1 MKYIST
7 RGPRGLDIRQPVD
20 FSHALLNCLCADGGV
35 YVPAY
40 AEDLRPWIM
49 YMDEN
54 TPFQSIAGSLTSA
67 LIKEEFSPII
77 SEAIANQAFPFSP
90 ELKKLDNNLY
100 ALELFHGPTGIHKD
114 FGLSYLAA
122 CLEHVLLMKDSSAL
136 IAAPTSGETGASIAH
151 ALRGKKRV
159 KAILMYPKD
168 SMRGIDDADC
178 VWNGGNVYPVEVNGT
193 IADCVD
199 LSRRLYADDE
209 AVKKYG
215 LTLANTVNI
224 GRLLPH
230 TFLYMY
236 AFSRLRKQV
245 YSDIF
250 YAMGSDNYGNLAAG
264 LYAWKFSLPVKGFIL
279 DSSSTLSCDA
289 RGKCCMPDSIVPLA
303 KRGPADPGRPSN
315 VERLEEIFAESAAV
329 MSGLVY
335 TAPVS
340 EEETAAAFRRLF
352 EKYRYFAAPGAARAY
367 AAALKR
373 NGISGGEDSCLVL
386 VAAEDPSL
394 HANTMR
400 LWCGEEPPK
409 NERLIALSEKMKPA
423 KKIESDIDSLIKIAD
438 EISHL

>member
-136 IAAPTSGETGASIAH
+136 IAAPTSGETGASIAR

-329 MSGLVY
+329 MSGLVKKKRLRLLGACSKN
-335 TAPVS
+335 TAILPRPVQPAPMRQLLK
-340 EEETAAAFRRLF
+340 ET
-352 EKYRYFAAPGAARAY
+352 
-367 AAALKR
+367 
-373 NGISGGEDSCLVL
+373 V
-386 VAAEDPSL
+386 
-394 HANTMR
+394 
-400 LWCGEEPPK
+400 
-409 NERLIALSEKMKPA
+409 
-423 KKIESDIDSLIKIAD
+423 
-438 EISHL
+438 

>member
-1 MKYIST
+1 MKYVST
-7 RGPRGLDIRQPVD
+7 RGPRGQNRQEPVD

-40 AEDLRPWIM
+40 SEDLRPWIM
-49 YMDEN
+49 YMDEH
-54 TPFQSIAGSLTSA
+54 TPFQSIAGALTSA

-90 ELKKLDNNLY
+90 ELKKLDSNLY

-114 FGLSYLAA
+114 FGLSYLAS
-122 CLEHVLLMKDSSAL
+122 CLEHILLMKESSAL
-136 IAAPTSGETGASIAH
+136 IVAPTSGETGASIAC
-151 ALRGKKRV
+151 ALRGKKHA
-159 KAILMYPKD
+159 KALLLYPEGTV
-168 SMRGIDDADC
+168 RGIEKSDC
-178 VWNGGNVYPVEVNGT
+178 IGSGGNVYPVEVKGS
-193 IADCVD
+193 IADCVE
-199 LSRRLYADDE
+199 LSRRLYADGD

-245 YSDIF
+245 YGDIY

-279 DSSSTLSCDA
+279 DSSAALSCDA
-289 RGKCCMPDSIVPLA
+289 QGKCCMPDSIVPLE

-315 VERLEEIFAESAAV
+315 VERLEEIFTASAAV
-329 MSGLVY
+329 MKGLVY

-340 EEETAAAFRRLF
+340 EEETAAAFRHLF
-352 EKYRYFAAPGAARAY
+352 QKYGYFAAPSAARAY
-367 AAALKR
+367 AAARKR
-373 NGISGGEDSCLVL
+373 SDITGAEDTNLVL
-386 VAAEDPSL
+386 IAAEDSSL
-394 HANTMR
+394 HADTLR
-400 LWCGEEPPK
+400 LWCGEEPAK
-409 NERLIALSEKMKPA
+409 NTRLASLFTQVKA
-423 KKIESDIDSLIKIAD
+423 VKKIENDMDSLIKIID
-438 EISHL
+438 EISHV